1 MAHDS
6 AIRRK
11 EILPFLTCMDLEGIR
26 LSKISQIKTSHV
38 IHLYVE
44 SKIKQTNP
52 KLREKEV
59 RCVVSKSWGWGWGVK
74 MAFQVSWR
82 KVLCSVHCSGITRW
96 PAGGKEKA
104 I

>member
-6 AIRRK
+6 AIRMK
-11 EILPFLTCMDLEGIR
+11 EILPFLTTCMDLEGIR
-26 LSKISQIKTSHV
+26 LSKISQMKKTSRV

-59 RCVVSKSWGWGWGVK
+59 RCVVSKSWGWGWGV
-74 MAFQVSWR
+74 
-82 KVLCSVHCSGITRW
+82 
-96 PAGGKEKA
+96 E
-104 I
+104 